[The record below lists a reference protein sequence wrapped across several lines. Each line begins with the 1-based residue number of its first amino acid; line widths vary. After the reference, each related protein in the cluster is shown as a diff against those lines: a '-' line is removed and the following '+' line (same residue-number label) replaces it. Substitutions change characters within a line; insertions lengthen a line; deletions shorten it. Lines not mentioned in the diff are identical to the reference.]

1 MTNIARLP
9 VQPQQPQQPQE
20 LLYQPDENSVRQL
33 RHLEYSANAA
43 I

>member
-9 VQPQQPQQPQE
+9 VQPQQPQE
-20 LLYQPDENSVRQL
+20 LLYQPDENFVRQL